1 MMVVKPDGT
10 LTVRY
15 KMINKAELNEF
26 ISLYVEN
33 EDVCSKERELK
44 KMFEKV
50 SNNNLNITNEDIA
63 RAISKIDSLIKEKSV
78 VNVKEQIKPSFSET
92 PDDEFANRIR
102 KLKSLLAEGLIDEN
116 EFSEKKKEILT
127 SL

>member
-1 MMVVKPDGT
+1 MVVKPDGT

-15 KMINKAELNEF
+15 KMINKTELNEF

-33 EDVCSKERELK
+33 EAVCNKERELRK
-44 KMFEKV
+44 IFEKV

-63 RAISKIDSLIKEKSV
+63 RAIAKIDYLIKSEPA
-78 VNVKEQIKPSFSET
+78 VNNTEPVQDPTSASSG
-92 PDDEFANRIR
+92 DELASRIR
-102 KLKSLLAEGLIDEN
+102 KLKVLFEEGLIDKN
-116 EFSEKKKEILT
+116 EFNEKKKEILA